1 RRRRESNEDE
11 KESFMESYS
20 GAMSEE
26 HKNSTLDKSFE
37 HFNQQHSSK
46 NHPRFQRRNLHQLMQ
61 ISTLFKTYLRPTLH
75 NKDILVLLS
84 IYSASWEIVK

>member
-1 RRRRESNEDE
+1 
-11 KESFMESYS
+11 MESYS

-46 NHPRFQRRNLHQLMQ
+46 NLHQLMQ

-84 IYSASWEIVK
+84 IYSAS

>member
-1 RRRRESNEDE
+1 
-11 KESFMESYS
+11 MESYS

-46 NHPRFQRRNLHQLMQ
+46 AGADLQESSKISEEEFTPTDADFNL
-61 ISTLFKTYLRPTLH
+61 
-75 NKDILVLLS
+75 V
-84 IYSASWEIVK
+84 